1 MRVAECFC
9 TTNTPGRVEPEP
21 IGSGVRSGDRLRRY
35 SSRKLD
41 ISAARL
47 SFAAMRPLAPGTIS
61 FGLVSIPVK
70 LFSAT
75 ESSAAIS
82 FNMLHAKCGGRV
94 KQQYICPRDENV
106 VVPREEMVKGYE
118 FAKDR
123 YVTFTPEELKTL
135 EEKASQQ
142 IEIAEFVPSDKIDPV
157 YFDKAY
163 YLGPEKGA
171 DRAYR
176 LLAEAMRRSGKTAL
190 ARYAARGKQYLVQIR
205 PLPEGG
211 LVMQTLMYA
220 DEVRSFKDVEVEPG
234 EVKEPELALAQQIIQ
249 QISTDEFKPEKY
261 TDDVRARIHE
271 QIQRKVA
278 GQEIQ
283 TEEPA
288 QPQTQ
293 IIDLMEA
300 LKASLAA
307 KGLAPAPKAAEP
319 EPAEERKPA
328 KRAAREP
335 KSEKKAASKK

>member
-1 MRVAECFC
+1 
-9 TTNTPGRVEPEP
+9 
-21 IGSGVRSGDRLRRY
+21 
-35 SSRKLD
+35 
-41 ISAARL
+41 
-47 SFAAMRPLAPGTIS
+47 MRPLASGTIS

-75 ESSAAIS
+75 EASAAIS
-82 FNMLHAKCGGRV
+82 FNMLHGKCGGRV
-94 KQQYICPRDENV
+94 KQQYICPREDNI

-123 YVTFTPEELKTL
+123 YVTFTPDELKSL
-135 EEKASQQ
+135 EEKATQQ
-142 IEIAEFVPSDKIDPV
+142 IEIAEFVPSDKIDPM
-157 YFDKAY
+157 YFDKPY

-176 LLAEAMRRSGKTAL
+176 LLAEAMRKSGRTAL

-220 DEVRSFKDVEVEPG
+220 DEIRPFSEVGIEPA
-234 EVKEPELALAQQIIQ
+234 EVKPQELALAEQIIQ

-261 TDDVRARIHE
+261 ADDVRARIQE
-271 QIQRKVA
+271 QIQRKVE

-283 TEEPA
+283 IEEPA
-288 QPQTQ
+288 APQTQ
-293 IIDLMEA
+293 IIDLMDA

-307 KGLAPAPKAAEP
+307 KGLAPARESAAAAP
-319 EPAEERKPA
+319 AAAEERKPA
-328 KRAAREP
+328 KRAQREP
-335 KSEKKAASKK
+335 KAEKKASSRK

>member
-1 MRVAECFC
+1 
-9 TTNTPGRVEPEP
+9 
-21 IGSGVRSGDRLRRY
+21 
-35 SSRKLD
+35 
-41 ISAARL
+41 
-47 SFAAMRPLAPGTIS
+47 MRPLATGTIS

-94 KQQYICPRDENV
+94 KQQYICPRDDNAI
-106 VVPREEMVKGYE
+106 VPREEMVKGYE

-123 YVTFTPEELKTL
+123 YVTFTPEELKAL

-142 IEIAEFVPSDKIDPV
+142 IEIAEFVPSEKIDPV

-211 LVMQTLMYA
+211 LVMQNLMYA
-220 DEVRSFKDVEVEPG
+220 DEIRPFSEVGVEPA
-234 EVKEPELALAQQIIQ
+234 EVKDQELALARQIIE

-261 TDDVRARIHE
+261 KDDVRTRIQE
-271 QIQRKVA
+271 QIQRKVE

-283 TEEPA
+283 IEQPA
-288 QPQTQ
+288 APQTQ

-307 KGLAPAPKAAEP
+307 KGLAPARETA
-319 EPAEERKPA
+319 PAPASASGEERKPA
-328 KRAAREP
+328 RRADREA
-335 KSEKKAASKK
+335 KADKKASSRK

>member
-1 MRVAECFC
+1 
-9 TTNTPGRVEPEP
+9 
-21 IGSGVRSGDRLRRY
+21 
-35 SSRKLD
+35 
-41 ISAARL
+41 
-47 SFAAMRPLAPGTIS
+47 
-61 FGLVSIPVK
+61 VK

-82 FNMLHAKCGGRV
+82 FNMLHSKCGGRV
-94 KQQYICPRDENV
+94 KQQYICPREDNV
-106 VVPREEMVKGYE
+106 VVPRDEMVKGYE

-123 YVTFTPEELKTL
+123 YVTFTPDELKAL

-142 IEIAEFVPSDKIDPV
+142 IEIAEFVPSEKIDPV

-176 LLAEAMRRSGKTAL
+176 LLAEAMRRSGRTAL

-211 LVMQTLMYA
+211 LVMQNLMYA
-220 DEVRSFKDVEVEPG
+220 DEIRPFSEVGVEPA
-234 EVKEPELALAQQIIQ
+234 EVKEQELQLAQQIIQ

-261 TDDVRARIHE
+261 EDDVRKRIQE
-271 QIQRKVA
+271 QIQRKVE

-283 TEEPA
+283 VDEPA
-288 QPQTQ
+288 KPQTQ

-307 KGLAPAPKAAEP
+307 KGLSPAQKGEEA
-319 EPAEERKPA
+319 PAEERKPA
-328 KRAAREP
+328 KRASREA
-335 KSEKKAASKK
+335 KAEKKASSRK

>member
-1 MRVAECFC
+1 
-9 TTNTPGRVEPEP
+9 
-21 IGSGVRSGDRLRRY
+21 
-35 SSRKLD
+35 
-41 ISAARL
+41 
-47 SFAAMRPLAPGTIS
+47 MRPLATGTIS

-82 FNMLHAKCGGRV
+82 FNMLHSKCGGRV
-94 KQQYICPRDENV
+94 KQQYICPREDNV
-106 VVPREEMVKGYE
+106 VVPRDEMIKGYE

-123 YVTFTPEELKTL
+123 YVTFTPDELKTL
-135 EEKASQQ
+135 EEKATQQ
-142 IEIAEFVPSDKIDPV
+142 IEIAEFVPSEKIDPV
-157 YFDKAY
+157 YFDKPY

-271 QIQRKVA
+271 QIQRKVE

>member
-1 MRVAECFC
+1 
-9 TTNTPGRVEPEP
+9 
-21 IGSGVRSGDRLRRY
+21 
-35 SSRKLD
+35 
-41 ISAARL
+41 
-47 SFAAMRPLAPGTIS
+47 MRPLATGTIS

-123 YVTFTPEELKTL
+123 YVTFTPEELKAL

-142 IEIAEFVPSDKIDPV
+142 IEIAEFVPSEKIDPV

-205 PLPEGG
+205 ALPEGG
-211 LVMQTLMYA
+211 LVMQNLMYA
-220 DEVRSFKDVEVEPG
+220 DEIRPFSEVGVEAG
-234 EVKEPELALAQQIIQ
+234 EVKEQELALAKQIID

-261 TDDVRARIHE
+261 EDDVRKRVQE
-271 QIQRKVA
+271 QIQRKVE

-283 TEEPA
+283 VDEPVKA
-288 QPQTQ
+288 PTQ

-307 KGLAPAPKAAEP
+307 KGLAPASASGAAN
-319 EPAEERKPA
+319 ASAGDGGEERKPA
-328 KRAAREP
+328 RRASREA
-335 KSEKKAASKK
+335 KSSEKKASSRK